1 VFVTPCAC
9 LLATILLARGQEPS
23 EWPTYH
29 GRATLDGV
37 ADAAP
42 PDNPVRLWRFKA
54 GRGIEATPVSTGGRI
69 FVTAA
74 KGLLIALDLEGRQ
87 AWKTDIAKD
96 SFSAPPMCADQ
107 AVIVGSR
114 NGVLYAFDAA
124 TGREKW
130 SRKME
135 DPLQGSANRVDLPCG
150 RKGIV
155 ALSSADGSLHC
166 VDLDSGEALW
176 KTGPLE
182 RCDGSPGVGSGRIV
196 IGSCASALHVFSIEK
211 AVKEADIYL
220 GGDDQV
226 AGGVALSG
234 KMAFAGTRSGKVV
247 AVDVVD
253 HKILW
258 SNSDSRGEAF
268 ATPAV
273 NDRFV
278 VFASDDG
285 KVYGL
290 NRETGVRLWDFDTGF
305 KPLSPVIA
313 GTRVVVSSGGSL
325 FLLELE
331 TGRKLWTVRVSDE
344 ITSPAVVGG
353 RVIVGADDGTV
364 TAFGREQK

>member
-1 VFVTPCAC
+1 MSPCV
-9 LLATILLARGQEPS
+9 LAALILAAPGRQPS
-23 EWPTYH
+23 SDWPTYH
-29 GRATLDGV
+29 GGPALNGV

-42 PDNPVRLWRFKA
+42 PDSPVRLWRFKA
-54 GRGIEATPVSTGGRI
+54 GGSIAATPVSAGGRI
-69 FVTAA
+69 FFTAA
-74 KGLLIALDLEGRQ
+74 KGILIALDLDGRQ
-87 AWKTDIAKD
+87 AWKREIAKD

-107 AVIVGSR
+107 AVIVGSA
-114 NGVLYAFDAA
+114 NGVLYAFDTAS
-124 TGREKW
+124 GKERW
-130 SRKME
+130 SRKMA
-135 DPLQGSANRVDLPCG
+135 DPLQGSANRVDLPRG
-150 RKGIV
+150 KKGIV
-155 ALSSADGSLHC
+155 TLSPSDGSIHC
-166 VDLDSGEALW
+166 IDLDSWEALW

-196 IGSCASALHVFSIEK
+196 IGSCASALHVFSVEK
-211 AVKEADIYL
+211 AVKEADIEL
-220 GGDDQV
+220 GGDNQV

-234 KMAFAGTRSGKVV
+234 KAAFAGTRSGKVV

-253 HKILW
+253 HKVLW
-258 SNSDSRGEAF
+258 SNSDSKGETF

-285 KVYGL
+285 RVYGL
-290 NRETGVRLWDFDTGF
+290 NRETGVKLWDFDTGL

-313 GTRVVVSSGGSL
+313 ENRVVVSSGGSL

-344 ITSPAVVGG
+344 ITSPALVGG

-364 TAFGREQK
+364 TAFGHEQK